1 MKKIKASQVLI
12 PTVYL
17 MGITVVALC
26 LVAVGRG
33 IRNYSS
39 YYEKDD
45 VILNDVFEET
55 EEENQDILE
64 EETIETINT
73 TSIIK
78 PYLSDDVKLSRSYY
92 DENSDEKTQ
101 ENSIIF
107 YGNTYIPNMGTE
119 YSSKNEFDV
128 LSVIDGTVTS
138 IKQDS
143 TLGYIVEIKHDNELK
158 TIYQYLSKVKIQEG
172 TTIYKGDV
180 IGTSGKSIVTG
191 NDDFTLH
198 FEVYHKNKTI
208 NPEMLY
214 TMKVEDFK

>member
-39 YYEKDD
+39 YYEKDE

-92 DENSDEKTQ
+92 DENSDERTQ

-158 TIYQYLSKVKIQEG
+158 TIYQYLSKVKVQEG

-191 NDDFTLH
+191 NDDYTLH

>member
-191 NDDFTLH
+191 NDDYTLH

>member
-55 EEENQDILE
+55 EEENQDIFE

-138 IKQDS
+138 IKQDG

-191 NDDFTLH
+191 NDDYTLH

-208 NPEMLY
+208 NPEILY

>member
-39 YYEKDD
+39 YYEKDE

-191 NDDFTLH
+191 NDEYTLH

>member
-17 MGITVVALC
+17 MGIAVVALC

-33 IRNYSS
+33 IKSYSS

-45 VILNDVFEET
+45 ITLNEVFEET
-55 EEENQDILE
+55 EENQELVDDE
-64 EETIETINT
+64 QTIETINT

-78 PYLSDDVKLSRSYY
+78 PYINESVKLSRSYY

-107 YGNTYIPNMGTE
+107 YGNTYIQNKGTE

-128 LSVIDGTVTS
+128 VSVIDGKVSS

-143 TLGYIVEIKHDNELK
+143 TLGYIVEITHENELK
-158 TIYQYLSKVKIQEG
+158 TVYQYLSSVKIQEG
-172 TTIYKGDV
+172 ATIYKGDV

-191 NDDFTLH
+191 NDDYTLH

>member
-17 MGITVVALC
+17 MGITVIALC

-39 YYEKDD
+39 YYEKDE
-45 VILNDVFEET
+45 VILKDVFEET
-55 EEENQDILE
+55 EEKNDEILE
-64 EETIETINT
+64 QETLETINT

-128 LSVIDGTVTS
+128 VSVIDGTVTS

-158 TIYQYLSKVKIQEG
+158 TIYQYLSKVKVQEG

-180 IGTSGKSIVTG
+180 IGPSGKSIVTG
-191 NDDFTLH
+191 NDDYTLH

>member
-17 MGITVVALC
+17 MGITVIALC

-45 VILNDVFEET
+45 VILKDVFEET
-55 EEENQDILE
+55 KEKNDEILE
-64 EETIETINT
+64 EETLETINT

-128 LSVIDGTVTS
+128 VSVIDGTVTS

-158 TIYQYLSKVKIQEG
+158 TIYQYLSKVKVQEG

-191 NDDFTLH
+191 NDDYTLH

>member
-73 TSIIK
+73 TSIVK
-78 PYLSDDVKLSRSYY
+78 PYLSDNVKLSRSYY

-128 LSVIDGTVTS
+128 VSVIDGTVTS

-191 NDDFTLH
+191 NDDYTLH

>member
-17 MGITVVALC
+17 MGITVIALC

-39 YYEKDD
+39 YYEKDE
-45 VILNDVFEET
+45 VILKDVFEET
-55 EEENQDILE
+55 EEKNDEILE
-64 EETIETINT
+64 EETLETINT

-128 LSVIDGTVTS
+128 VSVIDGTVTS

-158 TIYQYLSKVKIQEG
+158 TIYQYLSKVKVQEG

-180 IGTSGKSIVTG
+180 IGPSGKSIVTG
-191 NDDFTLH
+191 NDDYTLH

>member
-17 MGITVVALC
+17 MGITVIALC

-39 YYEKDD
+39 YYEKDE
-45 VILNDVFEET
+45 VILKDVFEET
-55 EEENQDILE
+55 EEKNDEILE
-64 EETIETINT
+64 EETLETINT

-128 LSVIDGTVTS
+128 VSVIDGTVTS

-158 TIYQYLSKVKIQEG
+158 TIYQYLSKVKVQEG

-191 NDDFTLH
+191 NDDYTLH